1 MPVQDYSIKNY
12 SREDFEEFISFCSET
27 NAFGQKERALI
38 SSRIIKKFRRPQ
50 YTPGKYL
57 FLAMREGRIVG
68 FLDMTP
74 ELRIGRV
81 ILEGLI
87 HPDHRCKG
95 LARCLILDAQK
106 RAENVGAEA
115 LHVCVSESDHGAVS
129 FLEKIG
135 FIPVRQYLNLEVD
148 LSLVP
153 KRTLFQ
159 IKIRMRHL
167 RPGEEEQLMAIQ
179 NRCFSGT
186 WGFCPN
192 TTEEIRFYLEWTD
205 SQLRNI
211 IVAESK
217 EDQNIT
223 GYCWTHQVMSGD
235 SSRKRGR
242 IHMFGVSPEYQGKG
256 VGRILLL
263 EGLHYLKGKDVG
275 VVELTVDKENRPA
288 CSLYQSL
295 GFKSTASYLWFENK
309 L

>member
-1 MPVQDYSIKNY
+1 MG
-12 SREDFEEFISFCSET
+12 ED
-27 NAFGQKERALI
+27 
-38 SSRIIKKFRRPQ
+38 
-50 YTPGKYL
+50 
-57 FLAMREGRIVG
+57 RIVG

-74 ELRIGRV
+74 ELRIARI

-87 HPDHRCKG
+87 HPDHRRKG
-95 LARCLILDAQK
+95 LARRLFTIALR
-106 RAENVGAEA
+106 RAENVGAEV
-115 LHVCVSESDHGAVS
+115 LHTCVSESDRGAVA
-129 FLEKIG
+129 FLEKVG
-135 FIPVRQYLNLEVD
+135 LIPVRQYLNLEMD

-159 IKIRMRHL
+159 IKVRMRHL
-167 RPGEEEQLMAIQ
+167 RPGEEEQLTAIQ

-205 SQLRNI
+205 SQLRDI

-217 EDQNIT
+217 EDQNII
-223 GYCWTHQVMSGD
+223 GYCWTHQLTSED

-256 VGRILLL
+256 VGRMLLL
-263 EGLHYLKGKDVG
+263 EGLHDLKEKEAE

-295 GFKSTASYLWFENK
+295 EFKTIASYLWFEKK